1 MLVKRRHRTL
11 GAREGER
18 PEQERQRTG
27 AYLEFLNAC
36 LPHVDRRNDLSRA
49 GRVTLRLRHMLVDD
63 KALEY
68 VAQHLRVRD
77 RPLDNRQPLQRSV
90 VQELQH
96 GAIGVN

>member
-1 MLVKRRHRTL
+1 
-11 GAREGER
+11 
-18 PEQERQRTG
+18 
-27 AYLEFLNAC
+27 
-36 LPHVDRRNDLSRA
+36 
-49 GRVTLRLRHMLVDD
+49 MLVDD
-63 KALEY
+63 KSLQH